1 MVYKGGSCILWS
13 IREGVLSYALLGRE
27 YYPLVYKGGSIIL
40 WSNKEGVLSFG
51 IQGGSIILY
60 PRFLKS
66 HANIVESAEIPLHG
80 LVKTDKNSPSSTQTR
95 N

>member
-1 MVYKGGSCILWS
+1 MLWY
-13 IREGVLSYALLGRE
+13 IREGVLSYGLLGRE

-40 WSNKEGVLSFG
+40 
-51 IQGGSIILY
+51 Y
-60 PRFLKS
+60 PRLLKS

-80 LVKTDKNSPSSTQTR
+80 LVKTDKNSPSPTQTR